1 MKQIVEFSN
10 DEQTHILNRILSN
23 DKDKYSLYD
32 IFKNLPFDI
41 TYNGKRGYLNV
52 SHSGITYTSI
62 SYKHEKINVVFA
74 ENIYCSTKDIFD
86 SFIKTLQWFKKNESS
101 IVVNFWD

>member
-10 DEQTHILNRILSN
+10 DEQTQILNRILSN

-41 TYNGKRGYLNV
+41 TYNGKRGYLGV
-52 SHSGITYTSI
+52 SRLGIEYTSI
-62 SYKHEKINVVFA
+62 SYDDKLNIVFA
-74 ENIYCSTKDIFD
+74 ENMYCSTKNIFD
-86 SFIKTLQWFKKNESS
+86 SFIKTLEWLKKNESS

>member
-10 DEQTHILNRILSN
+10 DEQTQILNRILSN

-41 TYNGKRGYLNV
+41 TYNGNRGYLSV
-52 SHSGITYTSI
+52 SRLGIEYTSI
-62 SYKHEKINVVFA
+62 SYDGKLNIVFV
-74 ENIYCSTKDIFD
+74 ENTDYSRIDIFEC
-86 SFIKTLQWFKKNESS
+86 FIKTLEWLKKNESS
-101 IVVNFWD
+101 IIVNFWD

>member
-1 MKQIVEFSN
+1 MKQIVEFSS
-10 DEQTHILNRILSN
+10 DEQTQVLNRILSK

-41 TYNGKRGYLNV
+41 TYNGKRGYLSV
-52 SHSGITYTSI
+52 SRLGIEYTSI
-62 SYKHEKINVVFA
+62 SYDGKLNIVFV
-74 ENIYCSTKDIFD
+74 ENTDYSRTNIFD
-86 SFIKTLQWFKKNESS
+86 CFIKTLQWLKKNESY